1 MLKNAFT
8 NLFSRNVN
16 ASIFFSEKLE
26 FVYSDECGGGSNND
40 TGDGG
45 SLFKMKTQPKRFDR
59 VIYHLF
65 ESFHLR
71 FLMGSAAVVVVSRQN
86 KILFTTYL

>member
-1 MLKNAFT
+1 MLKNDFT

-26 FVYSDECGGGSNND
+26 FVYTDECGSIND
-40 TGDGG
+40 DGDGG

-71 FLMGSAAVVVVSRQN
+71 FLMGSAGVVVVSREN
-86 KILFTTYL
+86 KILFTTYH